1 MQHNLNVKL
10 IALLLV
16 AITGSAYAQQDAYAA
31 SLDLN
36 AEVKGTSI
44 IFSWNDITETES
56 FTYYALIL
64 ESASAE
70 IQTSADDTE
79 YVLNDLYGA
88 SPGDRLVWKI
98 EARDSNRSAQWG
110 GPYIVASDTLT
121 VTISGNGAPRVNA
134 GNDVIAVSN
143 EQITLTGIISD
154 PNGDEF
160 THVWRQTSGTTLFA
174 DWVGYLLKFTAPV
187 VTSGEQVLVFN
198 LTANDGSLTT
208 EDSVTV
214 TVKNSRPVADAG
226 SDKTVTNGTR
236 VTLDARNSSDR
247 DGNLTYLW
255 EQVSGT
261 SVNFD
266 SAKSWTNFNAPS
278 TAADLVFKLTVNDSE
293 YDSTDM
299 ITINVIEN
307 SPPDANIVNI
317 ESSMHGE
324 RVILNG
330 TTTTDPDNDRLSY
343 KWTQTKGHQVT
354 ISNARS
360 SIASFIVP
368 GVTNDDPK
376 RDAQFVL
383 TVNDGMFSD
392 SETVNLVFAQND
404 APLASA
410 IGYVSDE
417 HVDIIAIGSDVNNR
431 ANYLAPHGVKFIL
444 DGSASSDNDSLSYA
458 WKQISGTTVRLSD
471 ANTAVASF
479 NTGVSTSPVLLKFEL
494 TASDGFGGSDKTTL
508 AVGVDARL
516 SSTVKAGSDQTVRG
530 GEYIA
535 LDGSNSVPGSGY
547 TTYSWEQIGGT
558 SVLINDEYG
567 AYAGFTAPSGD
578 NVLTLQLTMTDGIYS
593 SSDTVRIT
601 VNGIEVS
608 NVNAGNDQT
617 VRYGEHVDLSG
628 FVSNNDGTLSYDW
641 YVTSGPGAYIV
652 DYDTLTPYFEAPYV
666 VGTETMVIELT
677 VFNNYGGLDTDTVT
691 ITVNENNAPIA
702 DIKEDYQWVVAGD
715 RVILDASDSYDPD
728 NESLTYEWVREYGPE
743 ITIIGSGDRVSFI
756 APTVPE
762 GRYAG
767 SIYMVL
773 RVSDGALTDEIY
785 FSVDVTNNAK
795 PVVNTQSSVT
805 VSSGSAFTL
814 TATVTDDNM
823 DEIYAYW
830 ADLEGDVT
838 YVSQNDDVGAGT
850 YAITFN
856 APTVT
861 SGTEILKFEF
871 CTSDYD
877 WWFCEPVTVT
887 VRP

>member
-1 MQHNLNVKL
+1 MNVKL

-16 AITGSAYAQQDAYAA
+16 AITGSAYIQQDAYAA

-64 ESASAE
+64 ESASTE
-70 IQTSADDTE
+70 IRTNADHTE
-79 YVLNDLYGA
+79 YVLNYLYGA

-121 VTISGNGAPRVNA
+121 VTIPGNGAPRVNA

-160 THVWRQTSGTTLFA
+160 THAWRQTSGTMLFA
-174 DWVGYLLKFTAPV
+174 DRVGYLLKFTAPV

-198 LTANDGSLTT
+198 LTANDGYLTT

-247 DGNLTYLW
+247 DGKLTYLW

-261 SVNFD
+261 IVNFD
-266 SAKSWTNFNAPS
+266 SAKSRTNFNAPS
-278 TAADLVFKLTVNDSE
+278 TAADLVFRLTVNDSE

-307 SPPDANIVNI
+307 SPPDANIANI

-330 TTTTDPDNDRLSY
+330 TATTDPDNDRLSY
-343 KWTQTKGHQVT
+343 EWTQTKGHQVT

-368 GVTNDDPK
+368 SVASDDPK
-376 RDAQFVL
+376 RDAQFML

-392 SETVNLVFAQND
+392 SETVNLVFTQNY

-417 HVDIIAIGSDVNNR
+417 HVDIIAIGSDIANR

-444 DGSASSDNDSLSYA
+444 DGSASSDNDPLSYA
-458 WKQISGTTVRLSD
+458 WKQISGTNVRLSD

-494 TASDGFGGSDKTTL
+494 TVSDDFGGSDKTTL
-508 AVGVDARL
+508 TVGVDARV
-516 SSTVKAGSDQTVRG
+516 SFTVKAGSDQTVRS
-530 GEYIA
+530 GEYIT
-535 LDGSNSVPGSGY
+535 LDGSNSVPGSDY

-558 SVLINDEYG
+558 SVLINDKYS
-567 AYAGFTAPSGD
+567 AYTGFTAPSGD
-578 NVLTLQLTMTDGIYS
+578 NVLIFQLTMTDGIYS
-593 SSDTVRIT
+593 SSDTVIIT
-601 VNGIEVS
+601 VNEINEVS

-617 VRYGEHVDLSG
+617 VKYGEHVDLRG

-641 YVTSGPGAYIV
+641 YVISGPGVYIV

-666 VGTETMVIELT
+666 VRTETIVIELT
-677 VFNNYGGLDTDTVT
+677 VFNNYGGSDTDTVT

-702 DIKEDYQWVVAGD
+702 DIKEDYQWVAAGD

-728 NESLTYEWVREYGPE
+728 NESLTYEWVRESGPE

-785 FSVDVTNNAK
+785 FLVGVTNNAK

-805 VSSGSAFTL
+805 VSSGSVFTL

-823 DEIYAYW
+823 DEIRAYW
-830 ADLEGDVT
+830 GVNEGDVT
-838 YVSQNDDVGAGT
+838 YVSQNDDVDAGT

-871 CTSDYD
+871 WGSDHV
-877 WWFCEPVTVT
+877 WWFNEIVTVT